1 MKRIICLTIL
11 VVIIKNVII
20 LLDEYD
26 TPMQEAYIN
35 GYWEKIVTFT
45 RGFFNST
52 FKTNP
57 YLERAIMTGITT
69 AEYSAIMKFAM
80 QTSNGSALAETM
92 SKESI
97 FSDLNNLDIVTT
109 MSQKYETSF
118 GFTEKEVFS
127 VLDEYGLSDRKTEVK
142 EWYDGFT
149 FGNKPDIYNPW
160 SIVSYLDKREIGSY
174 WVDSSSNG
182 LISKLI
188 KTGSAGIKKTMEIL
202 LEGGVIE
209 KRIDEQIVYNQID
222 KKENAIWSL
231 LLASGYLC
239 VVKLRVEGELRK
251 KFIY

>member
-1 MKRIICLTIL
+1 
-11 VVIIKNVII
+11 
-20 LLDEYD
+20 
-26 TPMQEAYIN
+26 
-35 GYWEKIVTFT
+35 
-45 RGFFNST
+45 
-52 FKTNP
+52 
-57 YLERAIMTGITT
+57 
-69 AEYSAIMKFAM
+69 
-80 QTSNGSALAETM
+80 
-92 SKESI
+92 
-97 FSDLNNLDIVTT
+97 

-127 VLDEYGLSDRKTEVK
+127 VLDEYGLSERKTEVK

-160 SIVSYLDKREIGSY
+160 SIVSYLEKREIGSY